1 MLAFYNDI
9 DPYCC
14 EWLQTLIMF
23 RVLPPGTVDDTPIQ
37 KLKPKTLSRYKQVH
51 LFAGMGGWPY
61 ALRLAQWPDSRP
73 VWTGSCPCQPFS
85 VAGKGKGTKDKRH
98 LWPYMRRLINHAS
111 PKPPVVFG
119 EQVSGKAG
127 LLWLAGV
134 RTDLEKMEYEV
145 GAVDSCAAG
154 VGAPHIRQ
162 RLWWVAQSISRQRAR
177 VTDGKGSIS
186 NGAAGGWQQNNGI
199 VKSCGTDDGLAHDPH
214 WDDYQLIP
222 CLDGKHRRIKS
233 GLLPLAHGVPRR
245 LSKLRAIGNSIV
257 PELAAEFILSYLE
270 TIPPV

>member
-1 MLAFYNDI
+1 
-9 DPYCC
+9 
-14 EWLQTLIMF
+14 
-23 RVLPPGTVDDTPIQ
+23 
-37 KLKPKTLSRYKQVH
+37 
-51 LFAGMGGWPY
+51 
-61 ALRLAQWPDSRP
+61 
-73 VWTGSCPCQPFS
+73 
-85 VAGKGKGTKDKRH
+85 
-98 LWPYMRRLINHAS
+98 
-111 PKPPVVFG
+111 
-119 EQVSGKAG
+119 
-127 LLWLAGV
+127 
-134 RTDLEKMEYEV
+134 MEYEV

-199 VKSCGTDDGLAHDPH
+199 VKSCGTDDGLAHTPL
-214 WDDYQLIP
+214 WADYQLIP